1 MKSYKAGVGGE
12 KNLLNLR
19 VKKQVQNNH
28 PPELTTVRFSGFPL
42 YDMKLIISSSLDFV
56 QAHCKKVTTLD
67 FKSTL
72 YTLPQPA
79 SLPVGLLKGF

>member
-1 MKSYKAGVGGE
+1 MKSYKAGVGGGK

-19 VKKQVQNNH
+19 VKKQVQNKH

-56 QAHCKKVTTLD
+56 QAHCKKVTTCWILNPH
-67 FKSTL
+67 FIL
-72 YTLPQPA
+72 YH
-79 SLPVGLLKGF
+79 SLHHFLLAC